1 MKVRSCTE
9 TICCIGR
16 LYIMYK
22 QAMGFM
28 RGMGT
33 GLLAGVTLVA
43 VSGKMMRGNRGMR
56 RRANR
61 TMRTFGELMDNV
73 QGMFR

>member
-1 MKVRSCTE
+1 
-9 TICCIGR
+9 
-16 LYIMYK
+16 MYK

-33 GLLAGVTLVA
+33 GILAGVTLVA
-43 VSGKMMRGNRGMR
+43 VSGKMMHGNRGMR
-56 RRANR
+56 RKANR